1 MKFYIYYSNREFVLN
16 FYDKN
21 TIKDI
26 KNDMKNLYPD
36 LFKNVKFTLKPH
48 NLHGIK
54 YPNYYTVFYLKSV
67 MRAKLNSPDVPKA
80 HDEHPDSIVLYVEIE
95 KPTNNKSCVV
105 M

>member
-1 MKFYIYYSNREFVLN
+1 MNYKFDHISLN
-16 FYDKN
+16 VTKVC
-21 TIKDI
+21 KC
-26 KNDMKNLYPD
+26 P

-80 HDEHPDSIVLYVEIE
+80 HEDHPDSIVLYVEIE
-95 KPTNNKSCVV
+95 KPTNKSCVV

>member
-1 MKFYIYYSNREFVLN
+1 MKFYIYYSNREFVFD
-16 FYDKN
+16 FYDDKY
-21 TIKDI
+21 TIKEI

-67 MRAKLNSPDVPKA
+67 MRAKLDSPDVPKS
-80 HDEHPDSIVLYVEIE
+80 HENHSDSIVLYVEIE
-95 KPTNNKSCVV
+95 KPKNKSCIV